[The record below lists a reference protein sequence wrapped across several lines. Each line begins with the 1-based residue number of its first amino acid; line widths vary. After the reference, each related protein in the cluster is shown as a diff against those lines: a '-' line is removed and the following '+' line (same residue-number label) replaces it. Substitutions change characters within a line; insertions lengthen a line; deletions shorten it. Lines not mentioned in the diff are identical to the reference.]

1 MKYRRLFKTVF
12 YQLLLSGFGALAF
25 TGKLGWGFCVVYL
38 AALAVAYVKG
48 EEVSRRH
55 TGFSRGRMLAVFIA
69 FVAFFATDF
78 LLVAGEFTLAVIHV
92 AMAVSILKL
101 FTARTARDYLYLFL
115 IAFGFLLVSTT
126 FTIDIGFVLFASWF
140 MIAGILA
147 LMLFEIRSSSIY
159 FSQRGEPG
167 FDAAPLAPLEP
178 ASPGRIN
185 VSPGLVTALGG
196 LIYVLMIGLT
206 IPLFTILPRL
216 SFGMWQLNLSD
227 RQEISGFS
235 DTTVLGDVTSIKLND
250 AVVMRIRTDPEP
262 DRLPPDL
269 KWKGIALDRYD
280 GRGWSLSVP
289 WKQVVALS
297 PEGLYP
303 LARRHSPERLLYQ
316 EVFLEPITS
325 PVLFLAHRQL
335 ALTRDV
341 RSVSLTCTGTPA
353 KGYEHYQKFRY
364 AGYSDIRRFGEAE
377 LDRAP
382 AGYPLGLSTTLLEIP
397 HQSPRIARLVN
408 DVTRGI
414 ESPYLQARALEAYLR
429 GSYGYA
435 LEMEPCPPDRDP
447 VEFFLFDMK
456 RGHCE
461 YFASALAIM
470 MRYAKIPARV
480 VNGFQRGDV
489 NPFDVVLVV
498 RQADAPSWVEAC
510 FVKSDWVEFDATP
523 PVLEPDRSRY
533 LAFLEN
539 LFESVEF
546 LWIQDVVNYDV
557 SDQVQLLRSLRS
569 GAADWR
575 QSIARTLKRVQ
586 EWFSGQLAVAWLRAA
601 DLAEERGGT
610 LTAAAVA
617 ILSALLAVW
626 ALRRRLGAR
635 SRRLRRSGRP
645 GRAAGLVYQ
654 RFLRLAARTGFR
666 KEARETPREFARRLG
681 DALPSG
687 LALEFTDLYYDLRFN
702 PHSAVADIVPRLYE
716 LMRRIESSVKRSG
729 CSNRAR
735 EAPSG
740 RRR

>member
-25 TGKLGWGFCVVYL
+25 TGKLGWLTCAVYL
-38 AALAVAYVKG
+38 AALAAAYVKG
-48 EEVSRRH
+48 EDVSRRH
-55 TGFSRGRMLAVFIA
+55 AGFSRSSMLVIFIVFVIGFAV
-69 FVAFFATDF
+69 DF

-115 IAFGFLLVSTT
+115 IAFGYLLVSTT
-126 FTIDIGFVLFASWF
+126 FTIDIGFALFASWF
-140 MIAGILA
+140 MIAGILT
-147 LMLFEIRSSSIY
+147 LMLFEIRTASIY
-159 FSQRGEPG
+159 FSHRGDTDVDETPRS
-167 FDAAPLAPLEP
+167 PLEP

-185 VSPGLVTALGG
+185 VSAGLVTALGG

-235 DTTVLGDVTSIKLND
+235 DTTELGDVTSIKLND

-262 DRLPPDL
+262 ERLPPDL

-280 GRGWSLSVP
+280 GRGWGLSVP
-289 WKQVVALS
+289 WKQLVALS

-325 PVLFLAHRQL
+325 QVLFLAHRQL

-341 RSVSLTCTGTPA
+341 RSVSLTCTGTPT

-364 AGYSDIRRFGEAE
+364 AGYSDIHRYSEAD
-377 LDRAP
+377 LGQAP

-397 HQSPRIARLVN
+397 QYSPRIAQRVA
-408 DVTRGI
+408 DVIRGI
-414 ESPYLQARALEAYLR
+414 DSPFLQARALEAYLR
-429 GSYGYA
+429 NNYGYS

-480 VNGFQRGDV
+480 VNGFQRGDI
-489 NPFDVVLVV
+489 NPFNGVIVV
-498 RQADAPSWVEAC
+498 RQSDAHSWVEAC
-510 FVKSDWVEFDATP
+510 FVKSGWVEFDATP
-523 PVLEPDRSRY
+523 PVREPDRSRY

-546 LWIQDVVNYDV
+546 LWIQDVVNYDI

-575 QSIARTLKRVQ
+575 QTVARTLKRIQ
-586 EWFSGQLAVAWLRAA
+586 EWLNDRLAVAWLRAA
-601 DLAEERGGT
+601 DLAEARGGA
-610 LTAAAVA
+610 LAAAGAAV
-617 ILSALLAVW
+617 LLVLGALW
-626 ALRRRLGAR
+626 GLRRRFGD
-635 SRRLRRSGRP
+635 SGRRLRRESGT
-645 GRAAGLVYQ
+645 GRTAGLVYQ
-654 RFLRLAARTGFR
+654 RFLKLAARAGFR
-666 KEARETPREFARRLG
+666 KEARETPREFARRVG
-681 DALPSG
+681 DALPAG
-687 LALEFTDLYYDLRFN
+687 LVLEFTDLYYELRFN
-702 PHSAVADIVPRLYE
+702 PHSATAQIVPRLDR
-716 LMRRIESSVKRSG
+716 LIRRIEAAVKGANRS
-729 CSNRAR
+729 RAAR
-735 EAPSG
+735 
-740 RRR
+740 